1 MFGIGPQ
8 ELLIIGLLALIVF
21 GPKRLTSMARD
32 FGRFVSGA
40 QDTVE
45 EFKSGLV
52 SSEEVKEVRHTAE
65 ELKDELISAR
75 RSVKEFKGKLVSGE
89 DQDEPTASDPH
100 PEDKDKEV
108 SEREEGK
115 ESPPL
120 RKRKPHGRE
129 EPTAEETTSEE
140 TTTKGRSP

>member
-8 ELLIIGLLALIVF
+8 ELVTIGLLALIVF
-21 GPKRLTSMARD
+21 GPKRLTGMARD

-45 EFKSGLV
+45 EFKSELV

-75 RSVKEFKGKLVSGE
+75 RSVDDEFKGKLISGK
-89 DQDEPTASDPH
+89 DQNEPATSDPH
-100 PEDKDKEV
+100 PEDKV
-108 SEREEGK
+108 REREEESK
-115 ESPPL
+115 ESPPT
-120 RKRKPHGRE
+120 KKE
-129 EPTAEETTSEE
+129 EASWER
-140 TTTKGRSP
+140 GAYG